1 MDFKPLITI
10 TINNNYATD
19 RACQQSLD
27 QRELESSPISRRE
40 GIRPGRHIL
49 HVDVR
54 FRVVGDTQALAW
66 GDTRGAQDLSLS
78 LIRARSLREQKKRKP
93 NPPDTRNVCQRCRC
107 ISVSADAMRS
117 THAEMII

>member
-49 HVDVR
+49 HVDVVPCGGR
-54 FRVVGDTQALAW
+54 HTGTGVGRHTW
-66 GDTRGAQDLSLS
+66 RT
-78 LIRARSLREQKKRKP
+78 RSLPLSNKSQESERTERESRTHP
-93 NPPDTRNVCQRCRC
+93 TPEMYVNDVAVFLYPPMC
-107 ISVSADAMRS
+107 S
-117 THAEMII
+117 THAEMI

>member
-78 LIRARSLREQKKRKP
+78 LIRARSLREQKEKAEP
-93 NPPDTRNVCQRCRC
+93 TRHPKCMSTMSLYFCIRRC
-107 ISVSADAMRS
+107 DALN
-117 THAEMII
+117 TC